1 MDKVRMNYKKFY
13 NQIKY
18 RTNVFEW
25 YPFKMNSSLL
35 YIGDSPILIDYFEGK
50 FDLTVSEIS
59 EIDSIKNTLFNY
71 VVIDG
76 VFDVLDKKKE
86 SLSKVLSMMYPMGEI
101 IILANNRLALRYFAG
116 VKEFESDDFFG
127 HLKRTNL
134 LYSKRQWESLCK
146 DLSLNYKFYYPYPD
160 YLLTT
165 QVLSDAWLTSNINLK
180 FEDYHSF
187 RYELFNEN
195 EALQSLIDSGD
206 FSGFSNSFM
215 IVISNKQS
223 DIVYSKIS
231 TERKDE
237 FKICT
242 NIVKKNEGYIV
253 EKVALTEKGIQHFN
267 EINEFY
273 KNSQKQNEKWFK
285 YCPVRQIDNKLI
297 FDFIDGQNLESLVDL
312 YVKNND
318 FDKVFKTMDLL
329 YEIISDGIIE
339 SFNVNEEFLNVF
351 GNHDFE
357 LLSNEKSIRFCD
369 IDIILENVVLTKNK
383 KFYILDYEWVFDCT
397 VPISFIL
404 YRAILHSMAISKLPS
419 EQIDKL
425 YKRYGISTELRGLY
439 LSMEEHFQNYVS
451 DKKIS
456 DYYTQLNSQVI
467 ELSKEQN
474 REFLDIF
481 VKQNI
486 NIEKNT
492 LFNSKQIHFEQE
504 VNDCDIIIQLGKKAI
519 FKINDIKINDNLIS
533 NFQTNASFV
542 INNDYYFLE
551 IPQIQI
557 SNREK
562 GLLKMNFYLF
572 YYGEDCINDI
582 INLIEMNHNLN
593 KELYELKK
601 SKIYR
606 LTKNKF

>member
-35 YIGDSPILIDYFEGK
+35 YIGDSPILIDFFEGK

-273 KNSQKQNEKWFK
+273 KNSQKQNDKWFK

-425 YKRYGISTELRGLY
+425 YTRYGISTELRGLY

-456 DYYTQLNSQVI
+456 DYYTQLHSQVI

-551 IPQIQI
+551 IPQIKI

-593 KELYELKK
+593 KELYELKR